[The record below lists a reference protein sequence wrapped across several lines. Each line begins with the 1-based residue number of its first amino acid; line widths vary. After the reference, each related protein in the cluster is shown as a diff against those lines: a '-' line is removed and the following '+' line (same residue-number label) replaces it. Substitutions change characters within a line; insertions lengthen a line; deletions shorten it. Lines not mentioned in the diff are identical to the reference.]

1 MEDPTIQLK
10 HVGSLGLKSSFI
22 PYTQLSQFLQRALNM
37 YGIHETMLIYKQG
50 FLFCY
55 KCFYVDDSY
64 KHIGHSRT
72 PNPYEKCHH

>member
-1 MEDPTIQLK
+1 
-10 HVGSLGLKSSFI
+10 
-22 PYTQLSQFLQRALNM
+22 
-37 YGIHETMLIYKQG
+37 MLIYKQG

-72 PNPYEKCHH
+72 PNPYEKCHRWSSVLINMDYTAVARLL